1 MAPPSQGPGRPTLL
15 VAGTAAAIA
24 AAPAALLAALAAAEL
39 VPPDAA
45 GVLALGFGAAG
56 LLAGLVWY
64 RELARLARALDR
76 AEAGRPP
83 DDLPRLPPLR
93 RLAEAADR
101 LATSI
106 RARGREVDRLSRAA
120 VRIVEGLPDPL
131 IVLDDE
137 VRPVTLNAAAREA
150 FTPPGAR
157 APDLGALLRHPALRA
172 AVDRVVAGGASESVP
187 VTLPVPVERELV
199 ARVTALDPKLP
210 DGGRIMLVLSDRTR
224 ERRIEQMRADFIANA
239 NHELRTPLASLVGF
253 IETLRGPA
261 ADDREAQTRFLA
273 IMAEQASRMNRLI
286 DDMLS
291 LSRIEMSEHTPPRG
305 SADLAAL
312 ARRSAEALE
321 PRLAA
326 RRMRIELQVADGVR
340 PIVADADQIAQV
352 MANLLDNAVKYG
364 REGGRIAIRVAP
376 APARGARPEGVSI
389 AISDDGQGIPR
400 QHIPRLTER
409 FYRVDAARSRAIGGT
424 GLGLAIVKH
433 ILNRHRGSLEIESE
447 EGKGSTF
454 TVWLP
459 AAEPEPAPELRPG

>member
-1 MAPPSQGPGRPTLL
+1 VAPPTDGPGRPTLL

-24 AAPAALLAALAAAEL
+24 AAPASVLAALAAADL
-39 VPPDAA
+39 VPQGAA
-45 GVLALGFGAAG
+45 GLLALGFAAAG

-64 RELARLARALDR
+64 RELVRLSRALHR
-76 AEAGRPP
+76 AEAGLPP

-93 RLAEAADR
+93 RVAEAADR

-106 RARGREVDRLSRAA
+106 RARGQEVDRLSRAA

-131 IVLDDE
+131 IVLDGDA
-137 VRPVTLNAAAREA
+137 RPVTLNAAARDA
-150 FTPPGAR
+150 FTPPGSR
-157 APDLGALLRHPALRA
+157 TPDLGALLRHPALRA
-172 AVDRVVAGGASESVP
+172 AVDRVAGGGQPESISI
-187 VTLPVPVERELV
+187 TLPVPVERELV
-199 ARVTALDPKLP
+199 AQVTALDPPLP

-239 NHELRTPLASLVGF
+239 NHELRTPLASLIGF

-261 ADDREAQTRFLA
+261 ADDREAQARFLP
-273 IMAEQASRMNRLI
+273 IMAEQAQRMSRLI

-291 LSRIEMSEHTPPRG
+291 LSRIEMTEHTPPRG
-305 SADLAAL
+305 SADLAVL

-340 PIVADADQIAQV
+340 PIVADQDQIAQV

-364 REGGRIAIRVAP
+364 REGGRIVIRVAP
-376 APARGARPEGVSI
+376 APPRGGRPPGVTV
-389 AISDDGQGIPR
+389 AVSDDGQGIPR
-400 QHIPRLTER
+400 RHIPRLTER
-409 FYRVDAARSRAIGGT
+409 FYRVDAARSRAVGGT

-459 AAEPEPAPELRPG
+459 AAEPEAGSARG